1 MDYELPTVAPA
12 KDRRVRRSRASL
24 IEAAIALVAE
34 RGTAAVPLSD
44 IAEAADVS
52 RQLVY
57 QHFGDRDTLLLE
69 AAYDLV
75 RRELV
80 EPVDAGHPTGR
91 DGALAASRHFAQYR
105 AFYRAVLTSPCGFAL
120 NKALSV
126 VFLPINRQ
134 AIERWHPGELDE
146 ARAEDLA
153 VFLTGGAAAF
163 INTWLIEAPDPLDP
177 ERFTDRLMDLF
188 SMITTDI
195 IITDK
200 E

>member
-1 MDYELPTVAPA
+1 MDFALPTAAPT
-12 KDRRVRRSRASL
+12 KDRRVRRSRAAL
-24 IEAAIALVAE
+24 IEAAIALVTE

-57 QHFGDRDTLLLE
+57 HHFGDRDTLMLE

-80 EPVDAGHPTGR
+80 ERFPVDADHPTGR
-91 DGALAASRHFAQYR
+91 DGALAASRHFARYR
-105 AFYRAVLTSPCGFAL
+105 AFYRAVLISPCGFAL

-163 INTWLIEAPDPLDP
+163 INTWLIDAPDPLDP
-177 ERFTDRLMDLF
+177 ERFTDRLMNLF
-188 SMITTDI
+188 SIITTD
-195 IITDK
+195 K

>member
-1 MDYELPTVAPA
+1 MDFALPTAAPT
-12 KDRRVRRSRASL
+12 KDRRVRRSRAAL
-24 IEAAIALVAE
+24 IEAAIALVTE

-57 QHFGDRDTLLLE
+57 HHFGDRDTLLLE

-80 EPVDAGHPTGR
+80 ERFPGDAGHPTGR
-91 DGALAASRHFAQYR
+91 DGALAAARHFAQYR
-105 AFYRAVLTSPCGFAL
+105 TFYRAVLTSPCGFAL

-163 INTWLIEAPDPLDP
+163 INTWLIDAPDPLDP
-177 ERFTDRLMDLF
+177 ERFTDRLMNLF
-188 SMITTDI
+188 SIITTD
-195 IITDK
+195 K